1 MTEEPNNSEQNAPS
15 SLPGKL
21 LDRRG
26 KPEGV
31 VPKQS
36 QAYVIAGLAIL
47 ILLAVMFS
55 KQHPKPAA
63 KPLPQAATPAPEL
76 NARKI
81 ADLKEELNSAQRQS
95 EQANRSANGLQTGAQ
110 PAQFGQPNQF
120 GPAGAGTIAPQQAGA
135 QPMPAQEAHRDPIAD
150 LEKEMAFKSRFASN
164 LVSGDLPAQN
174 DPLKLATVRGINREQ
189 PQDSQSEANS
199 GNNSKP
205 IESVVGSVP
214 ANRSASS
221 NPPSKHAQEVN
232 ANAASGQPFVLFE
245 GTTIDT
251 ALVNRLNG
259 DFAGPVKVMVTNPVY
274 SHDGQHILIPEGTF
288 ILGDVQKVD
297 SFGQRRLAVTFYRLL
312 MPDGY
317 GVDLDRFHGLSQIGE
332 TGLSDQ
338 VNNHYV
344 QIFGTSIALG
354 IISGAAEATTSSSG
368 LTESGP
374 AALQQGIASSLAQSG
389 AHVLDRFLNVLPT
402 ITIREGHRIKV
413 YLSDDLLLP
422 AYENHRIPSDI

>member
-1 MTEEPNNSEQNAPS
+1 MTEEPINSEQNAS
-15 SLPGKL
+15 TSLPGKL

-36 QAYVIAGLAIL
+36 QAYVIAGLAIM

-55 KQHPKPAA
+55 KQHPKPAV
-63 KPLPQAATPAPEL
+63 KPAATAATPAPEL
-76 NARKI
+76 NERKI

-95 EQANRSANGLQTGAQ
+95 EQAAHPSNGLV
-110 PAQFGQPNQF
+110 
-120 GPAGAGTIAPQQAGA
+120 AGA
-135 QPMPAQEAHRDPIAD
+135 QAGPTGASNIAAQPVGAQSLPAQDQHRDAIAD
-150 LEKEMAFKSRFASN
+150 AEKEIAFKSRFASN
-164 LVSGDLPAQN
+164 LVSENLPAESSLANVAQRLGIGRGDGH
-174 DPLKLATVRGINREQ
+174 DPEQ
-189 PQDSQSEANS
+189 AKDQERVQASPLNPSDGRS
-199 GNNSKP
+199 
-205 IESVVGSVP
+205 P
-214 ANRSASS
+214 AAPGASRAASS
-221 NPPSKHAQEVN
+221 TQTKRASELNL
-232 ANAASGQPFVLFE
+232 NAAEGQPFALFE

-251 ALVNRLNG
+251 ALVNRLSG

-297 SFGQRRLAVTFYRLL
+297 SFGQRRLAVTFHRLL
-312 MPDGY
+312 MPDGF
-317 GVDLDRFHGLSQIGE
+317 GVDLDRFHGLNQIGE

-338 VNNHYV
+338 VNNHYI

-354 IISGAAEATTSSSG
+354 IISGAAQATTTSSGYSQSG
-368 LTESGP
+368 SDSLR
-374 AALQQGIASSLAQSG
+374 QGIASSLAQSG
-389 AHVLDRFLNVLPT
+389 AHALDRFLNILPT

>member
-1 MTEEPNNSEQNAPS
+1 MTEEPINSEQNAS
-15 SLPGKL
+15 TSLPGKL

-55 KQHPKPAA
+55 KQHPKPTA
-63 KPLPQAATPAPEL
+63 KPLPQASTPAPEL

-95 EQANRSANGLQTGAQ
+95 EQAAHPSY
-110 PAQFGQPNQF
+110 
-120 GPAGAGTIAPQQAGA
+120 GPAPQSTQPGFEGSSTTATQTA
-135 QPMPAQEAHRDPIAD
+135 SASPMPRPDEHRDAIAD
-150 LEKEMAFKSRFASN
+150 AERELAFKARFASN
-164 LVSGDLPAQN
+164 LVSEMSATDGGKPERDASPVAGESRASAPPATSVAPN
-174 DPLKLATVRGINREQ
+174 MA
-189 PQDSQSEANS
+189 EAKH
-199 GNNSKP
+199 KP
-205 IESVVGSVP
+205 
-214 ANRSASS
+214 
-221 NPPSKHAQEVN
+221 EVN
-232 ANAASGQPFVLFE
+232 VNAADGQPFVLFE

-251 ALVNRLNG
+251 ALVNRLSG

-274 SHDGQHILIPEGTF
+274 SHDGQHSLIPEGTF

-297 SFGQRRLAVTFYRLL
+297 SFGQRRLAVTFHRLL
-312 MPDGY
+312 MPDGF
-317 GVDLDRFHGLSQIGE
+317 GVDLDRFHGLNQIGE

-338 VNNHYV
+338 VNNHYI

-354 IISGAAEATTSSSG
+354 IISGAAQATTTSSGYSQSG
-368 LTESGP
+368 SDSLR
-374 AALQQGIASSLAQSG
+374 QGIASSLAQSG
-389 AHVLDRFLNVLPT
+389 AHVLDRFLNILPT

-422 AYENHRIPSDI
+422 AYENHKIPSDI

>member
-55 KQHPKPAA
+55 KQHPKPATKTA
-63 KPLPQAATPAPEL
+63 ATAATPAPEL
-76 NARKI
+76 NERKI

-95 EQANRSANGLQTGAQ
+95 EQAAHSANGLV
-110 PAQFGQPNQF
+110 
-120 GPAGAGTIAPQQAGA
+120 AGA
-135 QPMPAQEAHRDPIAD
+135 QTGPTGASNIAAQPVGAQSLPAQDQHRDAIAD
-150 LEKEMAFKSRFASN
+150 AEREIAFKSRFASN
-164 LVSGDLPAQN
+164 LVSENL
-174 DPLKLATVRGINREQ
+174 R
-189 PQDSQSEANS
+189 
-199 GNNSKP
+199 
-205 IESVVGSVP
+205 IESGLANVAQRLGIGRGDGHDPEQAKDQERVQASPSNPSDGPSP
-214 ANRSASS
+214 ATPGASRAASS
-221 NPPSKHAQEVN
+221 TQTKRASELNL
-232 ANAASGQPFVLFE
+232 NAAEGQPFALFE

-251 ALVNRLNG
+251 ALVNRLSG

-297 SFGQRRLAVTFYRLL
+297 SFGQRRLAVTFHRLL
-312 MPDGY
+312 MPDGF
-317 GVDLDRFHGLSQIGE
+317 GVDLDRFHGLNQIGE

-338 VNNHYV
+338 VNNHYI

-354 IISGAAEATTSSSG
+354 IISGAAQATTTSSGYSQSG
-368 LTESGP
+368 SDSLR
-374 AALQQGIASSLAQSG
+374 QGIASSLGQSG
-389 AHVLDRFLNVLPT
+389 AHVLDRFLNILPT

>member
-1 MTEEPNNSEQNAPS
+1 MTEEPNIPEQETPA
-15 SLPGKL
+15 SLPAKL
-21 LDRRG
+21 RDRRSR
-26 KPEGV
+26 PEGV

-63 KPLPQAATPAPEL
+63 KTAATASTPPAEL
-76 NARKI
+76 NERKI
-81 ADLKEELNSAQRQS
+81 ADLKEELNSAQRES
-95 EQANRSANGLQTGAQ
+95 EQAARPANGPLTAASPGAASAGAVAPQTVGAPPL
-110 PAQFGQPNQF
+110 PAQDP
-120 GPAGAGTIAPQQAGA
+120 
-135 QPMPAQEAHRDPIAD
+135 HRDPIAD
-150 LEKEMAFKSRFASN
+150 AEKEIAFKSRFSSN
-164 LVSGDLPAQN
+164 LVSGSLPPDGSLPSRAMGREMN
-174 DPLKLATVRGINREQ
+174 RDMGGEAPMNTIGAGSPSSVSAVTGAAAAT
-189 PQDSQSEANS
+189 QSKRA
-199 GNNSKP
+199 P
-205 IESVVGSVP
+205 
-214 ANRSASS
+214 
-221 NPPSKHAQEVN
+221 EVN
-232 ANAASGQPFVLFE
+232 ANSAVGQPFVLFE

-259 DFAGPVKVMVTNPVY
+259 DFSGPVKVMVTNPVY
-274 SHDGQHILIPEGTF
+274 SHDGQHVLIPEGTF

-297 SFGQRRLAVTFYRLL
+297 SFGQRRLAVTFHRLL

-338 VNNHYV
+338 VNNHYI

-354 IISGAAEATTSSSG
+354 IIAGAAEATTNSSG
-368 LTESGP
+368 YTESGSS
-374 AALQQGIASSLAQSG
+374 AIQQGVAASLAQSG
-389 AHVLDRFLNVLPT
+389 AHVLDRFLNILPT

-422 AYENHRIPSDI
+422 AYENHKVPSDI